1 MAFAP
6 GFNPALYIDEERLAR
21 LQQWAAIASH
31 SEAEDDYLRRELNS
45 QLDEMVV
52 RVLDPGLD
60 DALSKV
66 TPATYGIELFPHCA
80 PLREDVVEPW
90 PDVDG
95 VLDNAPR
102 TQDRYFVVPV
112 KNHQEL

>member
-1 MAFAP
+1 MSRAP
-6 GFNPALYIDEERLAR
+6 GKNPALYIDEERLAR

-31 SEAEDDYLRRELNS
+31 SEEEDDYLRRELNS

-60 DALSKV
+60 EALSKV
-66 TPATYGIELFPHCA
+66 TPATYGIDLFPHCA

-90 PDVDG
+90 HDVDG
-95 VLDNAPR
+95 LLGNAPR

-112 KNHQEL
+112 KNNQEL